1 MKEQLAGIRKHLQTD
16 FLEVDLKEQ
25 GLEEM
30 EQSLEQLT
38 AQAEE
43 QVDAVF
49 SQPQALAEHEG
60 V

>member
-1 MKEQLAGIRKHLQTD
+1 MKEQLAGIREHLQTD

-30 EQSLEQLT
+30 KQSLEQLI

-49 SQPQALAEHEG
+49 SQAQAENEG